1 MSSTIRQIDQRSSA
15 VEERRELLT
24 IEEAAEVMGMS
35 ARHVRR
41 LVAERR
47 IAFHKLGR
55 SVRIARADIDAY
67 VEAGR
72 VEAITASDVWRDM
85 RRVG

>member
-1 MSSTIRQIDQRSSA
+1 VSESGD
-15 VEERRELLT
+15 LLR

-41 LVAERR
+41 LVTERQV
-47 IAFHKLGR
+47 AFHKLGR
-55 SVRIARADIDAY
+55 SVRIARADIAAY
-67 VEAGR
+67 LESGR
-72 VEAITASDVWRDM
+72 VEAITASEVWRDL

>member
-1 MSSTIRQIDQRSSA
+1 MT
-15 VEERRELLT
+15 VEQLLR
-24 IEEAAEVMGMS
+24 IEEAAEALGMS

-41 LVAERR
+41 LVAERQ

-55 SVRIARADIDAY
+55 SVRISRADIAAY

-72 VEAITASDVWRDM
+72 VEPITTSDVWREL

>member
-1 MSSTIRQIDQRSSA
+1 VTVGQS
-15 VEERRELLT
+15 RELLT
-24 IEEAAEVMGMS
+24 IEEAAQAMRMS

-41 LVAERR
+41 LVAERQ
-47 IAFHKLGR
+47 IGFHRLGR
-55 SVRIARADIDAY
+55 SVRISRADIEAY

-72 VEAITASDVWRDM
+72 VEPITASTVWRDM

>member
-1 MSSTIRQIDQRSSA
+1 METRGSFE
-15 VEERRELLT
+15 VEQVRELLR

-55 SVRIARADIDAY
+55 SVRIARSDITAY

-72 VEAITASDVWRDM
+72 VEPITASDVWRDM

>member
-1 MSSTIRQIDQRSSA
+1 
-15 VEERRELLT
+15 LLSV
-24 IEEAAEVMGMS
+24 EEAAEVMGMS

-67 VEAGR
+67 VAASR
-72 VEAITASDVWRDM
+72 VEPMTESDVWRSL
-85 RRVG
+85 RRIG

>member
-1 MSSTIRQIDQRSSA
+1 MSSA
-15 VEERRELLT
+15 VRQAMRKEFEVEQPRELLR

-47 IAFHKLGR
+47 IAFH
-55 SVRIARADIDAY
+55 
-67 VEAGR
+67 
-72 VEAITASDVWRDM
+72 
-85 RRVG
+85 

>member
-1 MSSTIRQIDQRSSA
+1 MEGCTVDQ
-15 VEERRELLT
+15 LLR
-24 IEEAAEVMGMS
+24 IEEAAEVIGMS

-41 LVAERR
+41 LVAERQ
-47 IAFHKLGR
+47 IGFHKLGR
-55 SVRIARADIDAY
+55 SVRISRADIAAY

-72 VEAITASDVWRDM
+72 VEPITASDVWREM

>member
-1 MSSTIRQIDQRSSA
+1 VSKSG
-15 VEERRELLT
+15 ELLRV
-24 IEEAAEVMGMS
+24 EEAAEVMGMS

-55 SVRIARADIDAY
+55 SVRIAPADISAY
-67 VEAGR
+67 LEATR
-72 VEAITASDVWRDM
+72 VEPITESGVWRDL

>member
-1 MSSTIRQIDQRSSA
+1 MEHA
-15 VEERRELLT
+15 RELLR

-55 SVRIARADIDAY
+55 SVRISPADIAAY
-67 VEAGR
+67 IEAAR
-72 VEAITASDVWRDM
+72 VEPITSSTVWRDM

>member
-1 MSSTIRQIDQRSSA
+1 MTTSGS
-15 VEERRELLT
+15 LLSV
-24 IEEAAEVMGMS
+24 EEAAEVMGMS

-55 SVRIARADIDAY
+55 SVRLARVDIDAY
-67 VEAGR
+67 IAASR
-72 VEAITASDVWRDM
+72 VEPMTESDVWRSL

>member
-1 MSSTIRQIDQRSSA
+1 MTVTTSRSLVS
-15 VEERRELLT
+15 

-67 VEAGR
+67 VAASR
-72 VEAITASDVWRDM
+72 VEPMTESDVWRSL
-85 RRVG
+85 RRIG

>member
-1 MSSTIRQIDQRSSA
+1 VSESGD
-15 VEERRELLT
+15 LLR

-41 LVAERR
+41 LVTERQ

-55 SVRIARADIDAY
+55 SVRIARADIAAY
-67 VEAGR
+67 VESGR
-72 VEAITASDVWRDM
+72 VEAITASEVWRDL

>member
-1 MSSTIRQIDQRSSA
+1 M
-15 VEERRELLT
+15 EERRELLR

-55 SVRIARADIDAY
+55 SVRIARADIDKY

>member
-15 VEERRELLT
+15 VEERRELLR

>member
-35 ARHVRR
+35 TRYVRR

-72 VEAITASDVWRDM
+72 VEAITASDVWRDL

>member
-1 MSSTIRQIDQRSSA
+1 MTTSRS
-15 VEERRELLT
+15 LLSV
-24 IEEAAEVMGMS
+24 EEAAEVMGMS

-67 VEAGR
+67 VAASR
-72 VEAITASDVWRDM
+72 VEPMTESDVWRSL
-85 RRVG
+85 RRIG